1 MYYVGLDVHAKRSS
15 MCILDDN
22 GKLVKHLEV
31 KGAWQRMLQ
40 VVDEQVPKPFA
51 ICYEASCGYGYLHD
65 QLARRAERVTVGH
78 PGQIRLIFC
87 AKRKN
92 DRIDGGKLAKLLYL
106 DAVPAVHVPGVDV
119 RAWRGLINY
128 RRKLVGRRAAVK
140 TQIRAHL
147 RGLGIAVGVKGG
159 LWTKKGLAWLAEQA
173 MSSSSADGLRRDV
186 MLDDLAALEERVRK
200 VERELDRIG
209 RAHPGVTLLRTIP
222 GVGPRT
228 AEAFVAH
235 VDDVRRFARVK
246 QVGSYFG
253 LVPCQD
259 ASADRN
265 RLGHIT
271 KDGPAPV
278 RWLVAEAAW
287 QGRRRSPR
295 IRAFFDRV
303 MRDDPGRKKI
313 ALVAT
318 ANHLTRVMTAMLRS
332 GEVWRE
338 EGEAS
343 SPAATKTTTQTTTRQ
358 TTTAPQL
365 KAQPKRKEKV
375 AEKE

>member
-15 MCILDDN
+15 ICILDEN

-31 KGAWQRMLQ
+31 KGGGWPRLLE
-40 VVDEQVPKPFA
+40 VVDAQVPRPFA
-51 ICYEASCGYGYLHD
+51 ICYEASCGYGHLYD
-65 QLARRAERVTVGH
+65 QFSKRAERVAVAH
-78 PGQIRLIFC
+78 PGQLRLIFRS
-87 AKRKN
+87 KKKH
-92 DRIDGGKLAKLLYL
+92 DRVDSAKLAKLLHL
-106 DAVPAVHVPGVDV
+106 DEVPVVHVPNLDV

-147 RGLGIAVGVKGG
+147 RGLGIAAVGVKGG
-159 LWTKKGLAWLAEQA
+159 LWTKKGIKWLGELALA
-173 MSSSSADGLRRDV
+173 SPADGVRRDV
-186 MLDDLAALEERVRK
+186 LVDDLSALEERVRK

-235 VDDVRRFARVK
+235 VDDVSRFARVK

-278 RWLVAEAAW
+278 RWLIAEAAW
-287 QGRRRSPR
+287 QGRRRSAK
-295 IRAFFDRV
+295 IRAYFDRV
-303 MRDDPGRKKI
+303 QRGDPARKKI
-313 ALVAT
+313 APVAT
-318 ANHLTRVMTAMLRS
+318 AHHLTRVMAAMLRS
-332 GEVWRE
+332 GEAWRE
-338 EGEAS
+338 DEAELPQT
-343 SPAATKTTTQTTTRQ
+343 PAAPASNEQDKPEKRKAKTKTSD
-358 TTTAPQL
+358 
-365 KAQPKRKEKV
+365 KE
-375 AEKE
+375 

>member
-228 AEAFVAH
+228 AVAH

>member
-15 MCILDDN
+15 MCILDQN

-31 KGAWQRMLQ
+31 KGAWQKVLEA
-40 VVDEQVPKPFA
+40 VDRQVPKPFA
-51 ICYEASCGYGYLHD
+51 ICYEASCGYGHLHD
-65 QLARRAERVTVGH
+65 QFSRRAERVTVAH
-78 PGQIRLIFC
+78 PGQLRLIFRS
-87 AKRKN
+87 KKKN
-92 DRIDGGKLAKLLYL
+92 DRVDADKLAKLLLL
-106 DAVPAVHVPGVDV
+106 DEVPAVHVPGVDV

-128 RRKLVGRRAAVK
+128 RRKLIGRRAAVK

-159 LWTKKGLAWLAEQA
+159 LWTKKGMAWLSEQA
-173 MSSSSADGLRRDV
+173 MPAAADGLRRDV
-186 MLDDLAALEERVRK
+186 MVDDLTALETKVRK
-200 VERELDRIG
+200 VEKELDRIG
-209 RAHPGVTLLRTIP
+209 RAHAGVTLLRTIP

-235 VDDVRRFARVK
+235 VDDVGRFARVK

-271 KDGPAPV
+271 KDGPAGV

-287 QGRRRSPR
+287 QGRRRSPK

-303 MRDDPGRKKI
+303 MRGDPGRKKI

-318 ANHLTRVMTAMLRS
+318 ANHLTRVMTAMLRT

-338 EGEAS
+338 DDAA
-343 SPAATKTTTQTTTRQ
+343 PAAPPSPLPQSKPAEQEQTKEKTKT
-358 TTTAPQL
+358 
-365 KAQPKRKEKV
+365 KGAQKE
-375 AEKE
+375 